1 MFQHVLNSRPPPT
14 RLPMNGVRSSFERV
28 KFRQPGTKHRP
39 DRDIERNDSL
49 REKCATTA
57 QEKARHLS
65 RLKFSLGSLARRAIT
80 VGQDERIVQHDPWQC
95 HASEEREK
103 ERESSVSRRERG
115 EKPLLILPLPIFR
128 RNSSWISSNQ
138 NRIAFHALEIAIQPW
153 NNN

>member
-1 MFQHVLNSRPPPT
+1 MAF
-14 RLPMNGVRSSFERV
+14 RSSFERV

-39 DRDIERNDSL
+39 DPDIERNGSIKF

-65 RLKFSLGSLARRAIT
+65 RLKFNLGSLAD
-80 VGQDERIVQHDPWQC
+80 QDERIVQHDPWQC
-95 HASEEREK
+95 HASEERE
-103 ERESSVSRRERG
+103 REKVSPREGG
-115 EKPLLILPLPIFR
+115 EKPLLILSSPRFIFR

-138 NRIAFHALEIAIQPW
+138 IAFHALEIAIQPW

>member
-80 VGQDERIVQHDPWQC
+80 VGQDERIVQHDP
-95 HASEEREK
+95 
-103 ERESSVSRRERG
+103 
-115 EKPLLILPLPIFR
+115 
-128 RNSSWISSNQ
+128 
-138 NRIAFHALEIAIQPW
+138 
-153 NNN
+153 

>member
-39 DRDIERNDSL
+39 DRDIERNGSL

-95 HASEEREK
+95 HASEERER
-103 ERESSVSRRERG
+103 EREFSVTEGKRREATLNSPSSYLSSKFVVDFVEPEPDCISRA
-115 EKPLLILPLPIFR
+115 
-128 RNSSWISSNQ
+128 RNCNP
-138 NRIAFHALEIAIQPW
+138 AVK
-153 NNN
+153 